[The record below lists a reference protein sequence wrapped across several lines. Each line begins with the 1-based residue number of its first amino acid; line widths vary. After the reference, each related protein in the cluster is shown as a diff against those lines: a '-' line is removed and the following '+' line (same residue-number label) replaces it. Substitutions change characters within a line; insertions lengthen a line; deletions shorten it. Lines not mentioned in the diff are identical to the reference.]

1 MSASLKD
8 HFSFLSFLDWPPTN
22 DQMHS
27 SMPTLFNRLGSIAW
41 LTETDREDFSS
52 PSSRSDDA
60 NLGKMSSTNLAM
72 RSVTQEIK
80 KLPGGYV
87 EFVVIDWQAA
97 FCRTI
102 LFLAGVYICLR
113 RSLSL
118 SIIVL
123 RQHYAACNCQNR
135 ETKSSMCLLAEKMW
149 SFSSLHL
156 QVLLFVREKVD
167 FTTLYGSL
175 SKGGSRRH
183 WEEQ

>member
-1 MSASLKD
+1 
-8 HFSFLSFLDWPPTN
+8 
-22 DQMHS
+22 MHS

-118 SIIVL
+118 YNCVTSTLRRLQLSEQRNEVKYVSTCREDVIFLFSPSSGVIICSRKSWLHNIVWLIEQRREPTPL
-123 RQHYAACNCQNR
+123 RRTVVFIEQRWQEAFVAILFAAR
-135 ETKSSMCLLAEKMW
+135 SLL
-149 SFSSLHL
+149 
-156 QVLLFVREKVD
+156 
-167 FTTLYGSL
+167 
-175 SKGGSRRH
+175 
-183 WEEQ
+183 